1 MLFRSLCLQPFG
13 CIANHIIARGIE
25 TRLKTRY
32 PDLNLLYLDMDAGAS
47 EVNTINRLEFF
58 VRSAK
63 DSMNSVYALDSIKD
77 EVGAYAK

>member
-1 MLFRSLCLQPFG
+1 MLVLCLQPFG

-32 PDLNLLYLDMDAGAS
+32 PELNLLYLDMDAGAS
-47 EVNTINRLEFF
+47 EVNTVNRLEFF

-63 DSMNSVYALDSIKD
+63 DSMVSVKEEK
-77 EVGAYAK
+77 EVMETVASYNK